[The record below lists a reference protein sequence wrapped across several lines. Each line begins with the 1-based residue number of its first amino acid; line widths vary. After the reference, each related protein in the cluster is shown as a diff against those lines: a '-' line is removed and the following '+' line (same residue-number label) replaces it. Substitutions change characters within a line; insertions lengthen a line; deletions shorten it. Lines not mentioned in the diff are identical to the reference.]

1 MKWFQNL
8 KTTRKLM
15 SGFGFLVIFMAMIG
29 YVGLR
34 GLAVLNERLEGL
46 YQNQMLGM
54 DYLRSARA
62 ELANSRRAIADKGA
76 NAANESI
83 RNRLNDIINY
93 NERLQS
99 TLERFEAL
107 PQTAERKQI
116 LAGLEKEQA
125 ELKSMANQ
133 AVLRRSGD
141 LGEEDRTLLNT
152 MQVKRDVVDAAMEK
166 LAGQIK
172 REAEQTVGEA
182 QQQVRRSMTAIILLL
197 VVGVAIGLS
206 LGYAIARTIV
216 NPLKRALALVQGI
229 AARDLGGRFNI
240 ERSDIIGQ
248 IVAALNRS
256 MDAVSSIFGSIADNA
271 EMLARSSVELTAVS
285 QQMSS
290 NSEETSAQ
298 ANVVSVASAQVSTNV
313 QTVATGSEEMSA
325 SIREIAKNASD
336 AAKVANRAVQV
347 AEKTNETVSKLW
359 ESNARVGQ
367 VIKVINSIAEQ
378 TNLLAL
384 NATIEAARAG
394 EAGKGFAV
402 VANEV
407 KELAKQT
414 AKATEDIGQ
423 RIQSIQG
430 SAQEAVEAIGKIGEV
445 INQISD
451 ISNTIAIA
459 VEEQSV
465 TTSEISRN
473 VAEAARGVD
482 EITHSVAGVAEAAK
496 GTASGAAQTQ
506 TAAEK
511 LSRMAAEL
519 QGLVGQFKFHSD
531 ERIEGMAREEQG
543 FSSFAATLRPNTP
556 GRRKINGPDR
566 NTYAER

>member
-1 MKWFQNL
+1 MKWFRNL
-8 KTTRKLM
+8 KTTTKLM
-15 SGFGFLVIFMAMIG
+15 GGFGFLVILMAIVG
-29 YVGLR
+29 TVGLR
-34 GLAVLNERLEGL
+34 GMAVLNERLVGL

-54 DYLRSARA
+54 DYLQSTRA
-62 ELANSRRAIADKGA
+62 DLAKSRRTVADAGIEDS
-76 NAANESI
+76 NDRI
-83 RNRLNDIINY
+83 RIRLDDIINY
-93 NERLQS
+93 NERLQR
-99 TLERFEAL
+99 TLERFESL

-116 LAGLEKEQA
+116 LAAVEKELA

-133 AVLRRSGD
+133 AVLRRPAER
-141 LGEEDRTLLNT
+141 EETRTLLSA
-152 MQVKRDVVDAAMEK
+152 MQVKRDVIDGTMEK

-172 REAEQTVGEA
+172 REAEQAVHEGR
-182 QQQVRRSMTAIILLL
+182 QQVRRSTTAILLLL
-197 VVGVAIGLS
+197 VVGIAIGLS
-206 LGYAIARTIV
+206 LGYAITRTIV
-216 NPLKRALALVQGI
+216 NPLKRALTLVQGI
-229 AARDLGGRFNI
+229 AARDLSGRFDI

-248 IVAALNRS
+248 IVSALNGS

-506 TAAEK
+506 AAAEK
-511 LSRMAAEL
+511 LSHMAAEL
-519 QGLVGQFKFHSD
+519 EGLVGQFKFRSD
-531 ERIEGMAREEQG
+531 ECVDGMARAEQR
-543 FSSFAATLRPNTP
+543 FSGVADALRPNTP
-556 GRRKINGPDR
+556 GRRKMNGPNRD
-566 NTYAER
+566 TYAER